1 MPRIKCTL
9 IVHSNSPHLQLIYTG
24 FFMLY
29 KSGLIDI
36 NQKILKD
43 VVIRPRVNGYRNEK
57 LSHLCV
63 ILNNHIKIHY
73 DLLDGWPVDQ
83 HYLNEADFYFKR
95 SYSPSYLENIK
106 EQRAKIFPLGLNYTV
121 YPNYFDR
128 FQLQRCFCL
137 EHGIKKKISAFCR
150 AINLFLK
157 IRFIP
162 NLKSMQSLPNHRLP
176 PKILFIVKAWS
187 PQEALDGRL
196 MQINE
201 TRKNCIKVLREAF
214 DDKFYGGFVHTE
226 FALKNYKKYLLP
238 HNTVTSKQNYIRL
251 LKSFPI
257 GVATTGLHGSI
268 GSKFAEYI
276 AFSKAILAEKLSC
289 KVPGGLKNGENYL
302 EFSSPE
308 ECVDNANQLLHD
320 RQFRNRMMTNN
331 ARYFLSYLRPDLL
344 VLNTI
349 LKALSCQ

>member
-1 MPRIKCTL
+1 
-9 IVHSNSPHLQLIYTG
+9 
-24 FFMLY
+24 MLH
-29 KSGLIDI
+29 KNGLIDI

-43 VVIRPRVNGYRNEK
+43 VMNRPRVNGYRNAK
-57 LSHLCV
+57 LNHLRV

-73 DLLDGWPVDQ
+73 DMLDGWPIDQ
-83 HYLNEADFYFKR
+83 HYLNQTDFYFKR
-95 SYSPSYLENIK
+95 SYSPSYLKKIK
-106 EQRAKIFPLGLNYTV
+106 EQRAKIHPLGLNYTV

-137 EHGIKKKISAFCR
+137 ERGVKNKISAFFR
-150 AINLFLK
+150 VINF
-157 IRFIP
+157 FINFKFTP
-162 NLKSMQSLPNHRLP
+162 NLKSMQSLPDHNLP
-176 PKILFIVKAWS
+176 AKILFIAKAWS

-196 MQINE
+196 MQLNE
-201 TRKNCIKVLREAF
+201 NRKNCIKLLRKVF
-214 DDKFYGGFVHTE
+214 DDKFYGGFIHTE
-226 FALKNYKKYLLP
+226 FALKNYKQYLLP
-238 HNTVTSKQNYIRL
+238 DNTVTSKKNYIRL
-251 LKSFPI
+251 LKSFPV

-276 AFSKAILAEKLSC
+276 AFSKAIVAEKLSC

-331 ARYFLSYLRPDLL
+331 ARYFSSYLRPDLL

-349 LKALSCQ
+349 LKVLTSR